1 MASRGPAT
9 APAAPE
15 AASGPSREALS
26 GSAGESSA
34 AAVGRAARPAMRTA
48 IGWRMADAFLL
59 MASFA
64 TIELLCIG
72 LWSHR
77 ELVGVL
83 ELGYAALG
91 MLPLAILVAA
101 PLAVFGGGISE
112 LIASSSRRG
121 ARAGLALGA
130 VLAGG
135 VVAALVSTGRHF
147 DLPRQIAFVTVV
159 AGITGA
165 LAWWTAPRLKT
176 LSSRCAAGA
185 RRWAFWAGLG
195 VCVLALE
202 LANVRILPRLYPAFH
217 VALALLALLTVCL
230 ATLVV
235 RYDEVARSHRA
246 SSSRS
251 RLLRVAGALV
261 LFALCAAGAPSAA
274 QSLQFADNVRFIYHE
289 RAPVLG
295 QVLVLA
301 ARIQPPAAVG
311 DGPAPGLATGGQR
324 VDFLGR
330 DILLITVDALRAD
343 HVGAYGY
350 ERATTPEIDALAKEG
365 AVFERAYTP
374 TPHTSYAITSLMTG
388 KYMRPLV
395 RQGLAATSE
404 TWASHLRR
412 YGYRTA
418 AFYPPAIFFIDA
430 DQFRTF
436 SEKSLD
442 FEYVKK
448 EFADPELRIAQV
460 REYLG
465 SVPDDKRL
473 FLWVHLFEPHEPYE
487 AHPEHDFGPRDIDR
501 YDSEIAVADRSV
513 GEIVRM
519 VRARNPKTVV
529 MLTADHGE
537 EFGEHGGRYHGTT
550 VYEEQVRVPLV
561 IVAPGAVSPARI
573 ATPVQLVDLLPTV
586 LSGLEVP
593 RPARVRGNDLGPLL
607 TGTASEEQLRG
618 FVFAESETLTLL
630 ARGSHRLVCARRIG
644 ACALYDIEDDP
655 GQHRDIAPVRSAD
668 VAELRKL
675 LRSIEGSHGRFE
687 VEGLRQDGKLWPEAL
702 RRGIAGDGDAAAQV
716 AALLD
721 DADVAIRRKAA
732 EVLFELGRP
741 EAAVGLRLALV
752 RDEDD
757 EVQRWCALALT
768 RLGEGAPR
776 THEMLE
782 DRDVRWRRL
791 AALSLAE
798 AGDGR
803 GERTLLAW
811 WRASHVTRSGAS
823 PEAISFERARELA
836 RALGAIRSDDA
847 VGMLIRELHDVRLR
861 PHLAAALADIG
872 NDAARPAL
880 AEQLASERHLTGRR
894 AIVDALVRLG
904 AGPELRAPL
913 IRLLGIPDPLPNGL
927 DVALRADLLQ
937 HVGGP
942 RKRDLRR
949 LREFATS
956 GVAVG
961 MQAPKGGNGS
971 GVRVVCLA
979 RAVDGHP
986 GELRFGRRLR
996 IPHEVDRKSFVPA
1009 EAPELDASRAV
1020 TLEVPP
1026 AVEPFQVHAPL
1037 PEAMGVEPGD
1047 HRTFVIFATHNTEV
1061 KACAVVPLD
1070 EEIRPQ

>member
-1 MASRGPAT
+1 MAFRGPAT
-9 APAAPE
+9 APAAPK
-15 AASGPSREALS
+15 AALGTASRQPLS
-26 GSAGESSA
+26 SSAGESPA
-34 AAVGRAARPAMRTA
+34 PHRGKTAKPAVHTA

-59 MASFA
+59 MAGF
-64 TIELLCIG
+64 TVLELLCIG

-77 ELVGVL
+77 ELVGAL

-91 MLPLAILVAA
+91 MLPLAVVAAA
-101 PLAVFGGGISE
+101 PLALIGGGIAE
-112 LIASSSRRG
+112 LIAASSRRP
-121 ARAGLALGA
+121 ARVSLGLGA
-130 VLAGG
+130 AGAGG
-135 VVAALVSTGRHF
+135 LVAALVSTGRHF
-147 DLPRQIAFVTVV
+147 DSVRQVAFVAVV
-159 AGITGA
+159 AAVTGG
-165 LAWWTAPRLKT
+165 LSFWLAPRLRA
-176 LSSRCAAGA
+176 LAARCDSGPL
-185 RRWAFWAGLG
+185 RLAFVGGLG
-195 VCVLALE
+195 LMVLALE
-202 LANVRILPRLYPAFH
+202 LGNLWILPRLYGAFH
-217 VALALLALLTVCL
+217 LALALLALLSVCL
-230 ATLVV
+230 LTLVV
-235 RYDEVARSHRA
+235 RYDGAVRGGRSSRARA
-246 SSSRS
+246 S
-251 RLLRVAGALV
+251 LLRAAGALV
-261 LFALCAAGAPSAA
+261 LFALCAAVAPKAA
-274 QSLQFADNVRFIYHE
+274 KSLQFADNVRFIYHE

-301 ARIQPPAAVG
+301 ARIQPPE
-311 DGPAPGLATGGQR
+311 PL
-324 VDFLGR
+324 
-330 DILLITVDALRAD
+330 TVDALRAD

-350 ERATTPEIDALAKEG
+350 ERATTPEIDALAREG
-365 AVFERAYTP
+365 AVFEHAYTP

-395 RQGLAATSE
+395 RQGLASESE
-404 TWASHLRR
+404 TWATHLRR

-430 DQFRTF
+430 ERFRTF

-448 EFADPELRIAQV
+448 EFADPELRVAQV

-465 SVPDDKRL
+465 SVPRDNRL

-501 YDSEIAVADRSV
+501 YDAEIAVADQGV

-519 VRARNPKTVV
+519 VRARNPNTVV

-561 IVAPGAVSPARI
+561 IVAPGAVSPTRI
-573 ATPVQLVDLLPTV
+573 STPVQLVDLLPTV

-593 RPARVRGNDLGPLL
+593 RPARLRGNDLGPLL

-630 ARGSHRLVCARRIG
+630 GRGSQRLVCARRIG
-644 ACALYDIEDDP
+644 ACALYDIVDDP
-655 GQHRDIAPVRSAD
+655 AQHRDIATVRSGD
-668 VAELRKL
+668 VAELRKV
-675 LRSIEGSHGRFE
+675 LRGIEGSHGRFE
-687 VEGLRQDGKLWPEAL
+687 VQGLRRDGKLWPEAL
-702 RRGIAGDGDAAAQV
+702 RRGIAGDGDAAPQI

-732 EVLFELGRP
+732 EVLFELGRA

-791 AALSLAE
+791 AALSMAE
-798 AGDGR
+798 AGDSR

-811 WRASHVTRSGAS
+811 WRATHAKKETAS
-823 PEAISFERARELA
+823 KESISFERARELA
-836 RALGAIRSDDA
+836 RALGKIRSDDA

-861 PHLAAALADIG
+861 PHLASALADID

-880 AEQLASERHLTGRR
+880 AKYLESERHLTARR

-913 IRLLGIPDPLPNGL
+913 IRLLGIPDPLSNGL
-927 DVALRADLLQ
+927 DVAMRADLLQ

-961 MQAPKGGNGS
+961 MQAPKGGDGS

-979 RAVDGHP
+979 RAIDGNA

-996 IPHEVDRKSFVPA
+996 IPPEVDRKSFVPA
-1009 EAPELDASRAV
+1009 QAPELDSRRSV

-1026 AVEPFQVHAPL
+1026 AAELLQVHAPL

-1047 HRTFVIFATHNTEV
+1047 HRTFVLFATHNVEV
-1061 KACAVVPLD
+1061 QACAVVPLSG
-1070 EEIRPQ
+1070 EIRPP